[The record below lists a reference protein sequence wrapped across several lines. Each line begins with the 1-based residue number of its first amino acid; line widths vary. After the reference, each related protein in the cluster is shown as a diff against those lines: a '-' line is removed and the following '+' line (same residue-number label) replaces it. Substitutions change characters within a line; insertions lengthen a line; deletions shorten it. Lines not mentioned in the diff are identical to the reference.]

1 MKFRLRPK
9 PAVNAFYDRFGEA
22 CFHSLLRTENGKL
35 GPRKR
40 RYLILRSPTS
50 IVYFRF
56 AGKDQQHDGLDKKR
70 TTRAYAL

>member
-1 MKFRLRPK
+1 MKFGLRLK
-9 PAVNAFYDRFGEA
+9 TTVNAFSDRFGEA

-40 RYLILRSPTS
+40 RHLILRSPTS

-70 TTRAYAL
+70 TARAYAL